1 MKNRKPGRNR
11 LGTASLLG
19 AAVGFLLANFVPWP
33 VIGGIMLLPGLS
45 LKGLI
50 AAFFDASLVG
60 ALADWFAVSA
70 LFRYPLG
77 LRLPHTNVIAR
88 NKDAVAE
95 AVPRFLSGFVSTDAV
110 RAELGRIDFAAFLER
125 AIGEGGQ
132 RAELHQ
138 FVRLRLG
145 QAAEGEGLA
154 AEVRAMVAG
163 LRDLVAREVDL
174 PGAGASVAEWARQ
187 GEYTGRI
194 IEGLALLLK
203 TEMDRNHGELVAFL
217 TKKIKKGAG
226 WQGIF
231 IGPGTTER
239 ILAAIKAE
247 LDGIQRDPSH
257 EIRRFIFAALDSW
270 TLRLRRDE
278 PERER
283 FRHLVTDAIANPE
296 FLDQAQR
303 FAVELA
309 ERVGRD
315 LASPESRFVG
325 TLERLEDL
333 LLERIG
339 ADPEFRAAFNRNLVE
354 LLGDLIA
361 RSHLIETMSAYLAAQ
376 MKRTDTG
383 LFVAQVEKAVWNDLQ
398 YIRVNGAVVGG
409 LAGLVLALL
418 RALAG

>member
-1 MKNRKPGRNR
+1 MKAGKGGRKR
-11 LGTASLLG
+11 LGTVSLLG

-33 VIGGIMLLPGLS
+33 AIGGIMLLPGLS

-88 NKDAVAE
+88 NKNAVAE

-110 RAELGRIDFAAFLER
+110 RKELGRIDFAVLLER
-125 AIGEGGQ
+125 ALGEGGQ
-132 RAELHQ
+132 RTELHE
-138 FVRLRLG
+138 FVRVRLG
-145 QAAEGEGLA
+145 QAAGSDSLAGE
-154 AEVRAMVAG
+154 VCAMVAG

-174 PGAGASVAEWARQ
+174 PGAGATLAEWARQ
-187 GEYTGRI
+187 GEFTGRV
-194 IEGLALLLK
+194 LAGMAQLLK
-203 TEMDRNHGELVAFL
+203 TEMERNHGDLVAFL

-239 ILAAIKAE
+239 ILAAVKAE

-270 TLRLRRDE
+270 TQRLRKDE
-278 PERER
+278 AERER
-283 FRHLVTDAIANPE
+283 FRRLVTDAIASPE
-296 FLDQAQR
+296 LLDQVQR
-303 FAVELA
+303 FAVDLA
-309 ERVGRD
+309 DRVGRD
-315 LASPESRFVG
+315 LASPESSFVG

-361 RSHLIETMSAYLAAQ
+361 RSRLIETMSDYLAVQ

-383 LFVAQVEKAVWNDLQ
+383 LFVSQVEKAVWNDLQ

-409 LAGLVLALL
+409 LAGLALALL